1 MTLDKQLREEYERLF
16 RTCQIRPEH
25 QKAVDADAVRI
36 EKSRDRYM
44 AVGAGTAIPWWIIGA
59 IHMLESNG
67 SFNRHLHNGDPLKA
81 RTVRVPAGRPVTGD
95 PPFTWETSAK
105 DAVRFAGL
113 HRVQTW
119 DLARALYQLED
130 YNGWGYRKYGIN
142 SPYLWSCTNHYKSG
156 LYVKDG
162 KFSATAISQQ
172 AGAAAIIRRMA
183 ERGLNL
189 DAAPQPTVH
198 FSREIV
204 HAAYALQTFLNEHM
218 GATLR
223 VDGRPGERTSDAF
236 KAAFG
241 VYLRGDPRS
250 A

>member
-1 MTLDKQLREEYERLF
+1 MTLDKYLRAEYERLF

-25 QKAVDADAVRI
+25 QRAVDGIAVRI
-36 EKSRDRYM
+36 EKSCDRYM
-44 AVGAGTAIPWWIIGA
+44 SVAAGTAIPWWMIGA

-81 RTVRVPAGRPVTGD
+81 RTVRVPAGRPVTGE
-95 PPFTWETSAK
+95 PPFTWETSAR
-105 DAVRFAGL
+105 DAVRLAGL
-113 HRVQTW
+113 HSVQNW
-119 DLARALYQLED
+119 DLARALYELES

-142 SPYLWSCTNHYKSG
+142 SPYLWSYTNHYTAGK
-156 LYVKDG
+156 YVSDG

-183 ERGLNL
+183 ERGSMALMVTPPRV
-189 DAAPQPTVH
+189 A

-218 GATLR
+218 GAALR

-236 KAAFG
+236 LAAFG
-241 VYLRGDPRS
+241 MYLRGDPRS